1 MKDQIEKSYTRTIQG
16 KGSQYK
22 IDNKVEFC
30 FSQFLKII
38 FLV

>member
-22 IDNKVEFC
+22 IDNKVEFYV
-30 FSQFLKII
+30 FHNF
-38 FLV
+38 